1 MQENFTDLFKIMGI
15 AIGIVYLIMVIT
27 FGQARA
33 PFAILFSLPLAA
45 VGGILGLIISGTPV
59 DVNSLIGALMLIGI
73 VVTNAIVLIERVQQN
88 REHGMETRSLTRSRI
103 HQITPNY
110 YDSYNNN
117 RRYATTLFGQSQAGS
132 MVSKSLAV
140 VVIGGLAVSTVLT
153 LVVVPVM
160 YELLDKIGRKRRS
173 RRKINTSTETP
184 DI

>member
-1 MQENFTDLFKIMGI
+1 
-15 AIGIVYLIMVIT
+15 
-27 FGQARA
+27 
-33 PFAILFSLPLAA
+33 
-45 VGGILGLIISGTPV
+45 
-59 DVNSLIGALMLIGI
+59 MLIGI

-88 REHGMETRSLTRSRI
+88 REHGMETRKALLEAGS
-103 HQITPNY
+103 QITPNY

-160 YELLDKIGRKRRS
+160 YELLDKIGRKKTLS
-173 RRKINTSTETP
+173 
-184 DI
+184 